1 MITLRYIAIDG
12 YRQTRRFKTLAGACK
27 YAHERMGTHPNLGAW
42 YAVTDDGVGTL
53 YADGVTLEALFP
65 PAGERAA

>member
-27 YAHERMGTHPNLGAW
+27 W